1 MTVKDLPTL
10 NAMLNGISAVFLL
23 IGFICI
29 KRGNKSLHGKMMMS
43 AFVTSILFLA
53 SYLYYHFN
61 VHMVTKYHG
70 GGILRPIYF
79 FILFTHIPLAAI
91 VAPAALVAIWFA
103 LKKQFER
110 HKKVTV
116 WLWPVWMYVSVTGVI
131 IYLML
136 YVL

>member
-10 NAMLNGISAVFLL
+10 NAILNGISALFLL
-23 IGFICI
+23 IGYIGI
-29 KRGNKSLHGKMMMS
+29 KKGNRSLHAKMMMT

-53 SYLYYHFN
+53 CYLYYHFN
-61 VHMVTKYHG
+61 VHMITKYQG
-70 GGILRPIYF
+70 EGILRPIYF
-79 FILFTHIPLAAI
+79 LILFTHIPLAALI
-91 VAPAALVAIWFA
+91 APASLVAIWFA
-103 LKKQFER
+103 LKKQFEK

-116 WLWPVWMYVSVTGVI
+116 WLWPIWMYVSITGVI